1 MLHNL
6 LNVNVVDISRC
17 QIHLSLFK
25 QLTVLHR
32 SSYSGPCGGYFSST
46 VFLVFSWKAL
56 CIFKLEFMLDLKSRQ
71 MTYRDVGGS
80 EVCYTRV

>member
-1 MLHNL
+1 MVHHI
-6 LNVNVVDISRC
+6 VDR
-17 QIHLSLFK
+17 
-25 QLTVLHR
+25 
-32 SSYSGPCGGYFSST
+32 GGGYFSST